1 MTTVLIILAVIALGF
16 IVYKLEKKPK
26 ELNLPEAPE
35 KIEPLEVVVQNTKSK
50 AAPKVVKKSPA
61 VKKAGTT
68 AVKKTPKKL

>member
-35 KIEPLEVVVQNTKSK
+35 KIEPIEITAAKSSLTT
-50 AAPKVVKKSPA
+50 KVVKKSTA

-68 AVKKTPKKL
+68 AVRKTPKKL